1 MGGPNVAAQVEA
13 MRETGPARGL
23 VEMQGRQAGRVAEMS
38 LAEIIAATSASLHEG
53 REDDADEGRPPS
65 EPTPPRSPRDEDVG
79 PDLLQWFLHETN
91 TLRVPVYRTEARDRR
106 EDPSGL
112 AGDDPAQLPLIE
124 YKYGTDDEV
133 LVISRMGELT
143 ARDVRV
149 MSVISQIF
157 FEDGC
162 PASNAIVG
170 NTATLGYIARQLGMH
185 PDGATGLIRASIQR
199 LATTKVVWK
208 KKRTVVDEQGAVQET
223 DEAELSIGFLSD
235 WGFRTRRTKGRPEDR
250 RNFILLNQ
258 IMAEKIR
265 AKAYTWLRADVVRRL
280 KDDALA
286 TKLYMFM
293 RTHRPDDK
301 GVIQYG
307 VMNLAR
313 RLGCSDTKRSRVRK
327 KMEAAAQAVCRA
339 APSEFPGWHL
349 REGRADYILVMQ
361 KRLQSPR
368 PPLAVLP
375 HPPVRRATG
384 QRRPVRTDSSS
395 SRAALQ

>member
-1 MGGPNVAAQVEA
+1 
-13 MRETGPARGL
+13 
-23 VEMQGRQAGRVAEMS
+23 MS
-38 LAEIIAATSASLHEG
+38 LAEIIAAASQGL
-53 REDDADEGRPPS
+53 DADRASDPEQEDTPRG
-65 EPTPPRSPRDEDVG
+65 PTSPRSARDEDVG

-91 TLRVPVYRTEARDRR
+91 TLRAPVYRTEARDRR
-106 EDPSGL
+106 DEPGAL
-112 AGDDPAQLPLIE
+112 ASDDPAQLPLLE
-124 YKYGTDDEV
+124 YKYAGDDEL

-149 MSVISQIF
+149 MSVISQVF

-170 NTATLGYIARQLGMH
+170 DTATLGYIARQLGMH
-185 PDGATGLIRASIQR
+185 PDGATGLIRSSIQR

-208 KKRTVVDEQGAVQET
+208 RKRTVVDEAGVVQET
-223 DEAELSIGFLSD
+223 DDAELSIGFLSD
-235 WGFRTRRTKGRPEDR
+235 WGFRTRRTKGRAEDR

-313 RLGCSDTKRSRVRK
+313 RLGCSDTKRSRVRR

-349 REGRADYILVMQ
+349 REGRADQVLVMQ
-361 KRLQSPR
+361 KRLQASR

-375 HPPVRRATG
+375 DSPARRVTG
-384 QRRPVRTDSSS
+384 GRPAVSRAPAVSSS
-395 SRAALQ
+395 SAALR

>member
-1 MGGPNVAAQVEA
+1 MPEAGPSQRSSRPTGG
-13 MRETGPARGL
+13 RSGRGD
-23 VEMQGRQAGRVAEMS
+23 EMS
-38 LAEIIAATSASLHEG
+38 LAEIIAAASEG
-53 REDDADEGRPPS
+53 LGCDGGS
-65 EPTPPRSPRDEDVG
+65 EPERDEAPCSPTPSRSARDEDVG

-91 TLRVPVYRTEARDRR
+91 TLRAPVYRTEARDRR
-106 EDPSGL
+106 DEPSAL
-112 AGDDPAQLPLIE
+112 AGDDPAQLPLLE
-124 YKYGTDDEV
+124 YKYAGDDEV

-149 MSVISQIF
+149 MSVISQVF

-170 NTATLGYIARQLGMH
+170 DTATLGYIARQLGMH
-185 PDGATGLIRASIQR
+185 PDGATGLIRSSILR

-208 KKRTVVDEQGAVQET
+208 RRRTVVDEAGIIQET
-223 DEAELSIGFLSD
+223 DDAELSIGFLSD
-235 WGFRTRRTKGRPEDR
+235 WGFRTRRTKGRQEDR

-313 RLGCSDTKRSRVRK
+313 RLGCSDTKRSRVRR

-339 APSEFPGWHL
+339 APNEFPGWHL
-349 REGRADYILVMQ
+349 REGRTDQVLVMQ
-361 KRLQSPR
+361 KRLQAPR
-368 PPLAVLP
+368 PPLSVLSDSP
-375 HPPVRRATG
+375 A
-384 QRRPVRTDSSS
+384 QRRISGHSHG
-395 SRAALQ
+395 SRASTAVGTSVASIASR